1 LRSALL
7 LALSVCTVRSIENT
21 VDTVPVFQ
29 RGLANMF
36 ECVVFYDPPPH
47 THTHTRTH
55 THMLSLTHALS
66 VTNIAVVVAAGT
78 QRQR

>member
-36 ECVVFYDPPPH
+36 ECVVFYDPPPPH
-47 THTHTRTH
+47 THTHTHAHTH
-55 THMLSLTHALS
+55 TCSLSHTHF
-66 VTNIAVVVAAGT
+66 
-78 QRQR
+78 R